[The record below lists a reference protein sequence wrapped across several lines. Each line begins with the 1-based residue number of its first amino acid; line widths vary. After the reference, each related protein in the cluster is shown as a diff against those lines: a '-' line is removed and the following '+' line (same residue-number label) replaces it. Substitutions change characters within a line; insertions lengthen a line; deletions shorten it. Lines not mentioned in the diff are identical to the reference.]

1 MVSLSRQTVN
11 EILAR
16 LARDALVELG
26 VGSIHPGLPPW
37 ARVGSRARRLRPDTE
52 IPWAR
57 LDNACKV

>member
-26 VGSIHPGLPPW
+26 VGSITLVYRPGL
-37 ARVGSRARRLRPDTE
+37 ALVAERDV
-52 IPWAR
+52 
-57 LDNACKV
+57 